1 MACICSIDFLAAGA
15 STVVTATPSPVDFF
29 IVFYAIDVS
38 ITESCGM
45 GRVRR
50 RRVTRRGRGRPIRR
64 GKGSQLVIL

>member
-1 MACICSIDFLAAGA
+1 M
-15 STVVTATPSPVDFF
+15 VTATPSPVDFF